1 MCGGVFLSPDLPGH
15 LLFKT
20 FGVAKPLL
28 NIGMSGPQCQELST
42 SLKYQRITVT
52 TLKFCIILHIH
63 HLYRGEITFCRIH
76 REVEIL
82 SADYTH
88 QTRKLQQKSLF
99 RFRCPGFAFM
109 HFIIIK
115 NTGIIISFCSNIR
128 SYLCHLAL
136 MPTIRTLHVNPLL

>member
-42 SLKYQRITVT
+42 SLKYQRINVT

-63 HLYRGEITFCRIH
+63 HLYRRKITF
-76 REVEIL
+76 VEFTEKSRL
-82 SADYTH
+82 YQLYTSDLCANFS
-88 QTRKLQQKSLF
+88 RKVLF

-115 NTGIIISFCSNIR
+115 NTGIMISFCSNIK

-136 MPTIRTLHVNPLL
+136 MPTIRTLHVNPQL

>member
-63 HLYRGEITFCRIH
+63 HLDLYHGEITFVKFT
-76 REVEIL
+76 E
-82 SADYTH
+82 
-88 QTRKLQQKSLF
+88 KSRLYQLHTSDALTLAEKF
-99 RFRCPGFAFM
+99 YFVFAAL
-109 HFIIIK
+109 
-115 NTGIIISFCSNIR
+115 GLR
-128 SYLCHLAL
+128 SC
-136 MPTIRTLHVNPLL
+136 TLL

>member
-28 NIGMSGPQCQELST
+28 NIGMSGPQCQELYT

-63 HLYRGEITFCRIH
+63 HLYRREITFCRIH
-76 REVEIL
+76 REVETL
-82 SADYTH
+82 SAPH
-88 QTRKLQQKSLF
+88 IRRANFSRKVLF

-136 MPTIRTLHVNPLL
+136 MPTIRTLHVNPQL

>member
-1 MCGGVFLSPDLPGH
+1 MCGGVFLSSDLPGH

-63 HLYRGEITFCRIH
+63 HLYRREITF
-76 REVEIL
+76 VEFTEKSRL
-82 SADYTH
+82 YQLYTSH
-88 QTRKLQQKSLF
+88 ALTLAEKFYFVFAAL
-99 RFRCPGFAFM
+99 GFAFM

-115 NTGIIISFCSNIR
+115 NTGINISFCSNIK

-136 MPTIRTLHVNPLL
+136 MPTIRTLHVNPQL

>member
-76 REVEIL
+76 REVETL
-82 SADYTH
+82 SAPPSDALTLAEKFYFVFAA
-88 QTRKLQQKSLF
+88 L
-99 RFRCPGFAFM
+99 GFAFM
-109 HFIIIK
+109 HLIIIK
-115 NTGIIISFCSNIR
+115 KG
-128 SYLCHLAL
+128 
-136 MPTIRTLHVNPLL
+136 